1 MIDLRRLRLLR
12 EFEARG
18 SITAVA
24 QALSF
29 TPSAVSQQ
37 LARLEQE
44 TGAALLEKV
53 GRGVRLTDAGRVL
66 AAHADHILAAVDAA
80 EAELAAQNAVVR
92 GRLRVGT
99 FQSAGLALLT
109 PALELLAPEHPGLEI
124 EVIEADPEDTVPAL
138 LLGDLD
144 LVFADDYERR
154 PAASPTLDRQHLL
167 DDGLNVALPRDDI
180 LAQASDVRLADLAR
194 RPWASGQAG
203 SAYAEAVERACREVG
218 GFEPRIWH
226 RASDLLLLL
235 SLVRAGRAVA
245 LLQDILGADRDD
257 SVAVRPI
264 AGHTLKREIS
274 TLVRTSSSQR
284 PTIIALR
291 TALAEVARSRPL
303 HSRELGRRH
312 RQEGR
317 TPPL

>member
-1 MIDLRRLRLLR
+1 MIDLRRLRLLH
-12 EFEARG
+12 EFAARG

-53 GRGVRLTDAGRVL
+53 GRGVQLTDAGRLL
-66 AAHADHILAAVDAA
+66 AAHAERILASVDAA
-80 EAELAAQNAVVR
+80 EADLAAQNAVVR

-109 PALELLAPEHPGLEI
+109 PALALLASEHAGLEI
-124 EVIEADPEDTVPAL
+124 EVIEADPEVTVPAL
-138 LLGDLD
+138 LLGELD
-144 LVFADDYERR
+144 LAFADDYERC
-154 PAASPTLDRQHLL
+154 PVASPGLDRQHLL
-167 DDGLNVALPRDDI
+167 DDGLNVVLPRGDT
-180 LAQASDVRLADLAR
+180 LAQASEVRLADLTR
-194 RPWASGQAG
+194 RPWASGHTG
-203 SAYAEAVERACREVG
+203 SAYAETVERACRELG

-235 SLVRAGRAVA
+235 GLVRAGRAVA
-245 LLQDILGADRDD
+245 LLPDILGADQDD

-264 AGHTLKREIS
+264 AGHTVKREIS
-274 TLVRTSSSQR
+274 TLVRTSSSLR
-284 PTIIALR
+284 PTVIALR
-291 TALAEVARSRPL
+291 TALAEVARSRA
-303 HSRELGRRH
+303 GRCV
-312 RQEGR
+312 R
-317 TPPL
+317 TPAASQSSAVR

>member
-1 MIDLRRLRLLR
+1 MIDLRRLRLLH
-12 EFEARG
+12 EFAARG

-53 GRGVRLTDAGRVL
+53 GRGVQLTDAGRLL
-66 AAHADHILAAVDAA
+66 AAHAERILASVDAA
-80 EAELAAQNAVVR
+80 EADLAAQNAVVR

-109 PALELLAPEHPGLEI
+109 PALALLGSEHAGLEI
-124 EVIEADPEDTVPAL
+124 EVIEADPEVTIPAL
-138 LLGDLD
+138 LLGELD
-144 LVFADDYERR
+144 LAFVDDYERC
-154 PAASPTLDRQHLL
+154 PAALPGLDRQHLL
-167 DDGLNVALPRDDI
+167 DDGLNVVLPRGDT
-180 LAQASDVRLADLAR
+180 LAQVSEVRLADLTR
-194 RPWASGQAG
+194 RPWASGRTG
-203 SAYAEAVERACREVG
+203 SAYAEAVERACRELG

-235 SLVRAGRAVA
+235 GLVRAGRAVA
-245 LLQDILGADRDD
+245 LLPDILGADQDD

-264 AGHTLKREIS
+264 AGHTVKREIS
-274 TLVRTSSSQR
+274 TLVRTSSSVR
-284 PTIIALR
+284 PTVVALR
-291 TALAEVARSRPL
+291 TALAEVARSA
-303 HSRELGRRH
+303 
-312 RQEGR
+312 
-317 TPPL
+317 